1 MKYIT
6 FLSAKCVSV
15 SLAILGLL
23 LSAIACD
30 DKEYGD
36 AMSEGQLMNDIEMN
50 IESSIALAV
59 GMDIQVICK
68 SVPENVTY
76 PELSW
81 KSSDEN
87 IVSVSQEGK
96 ITAKAVGKA
105 KVNISQKAAF
115 ETLKTIDVEVKPVA
129 TAIEMDDFE
138 LFEGTTKKASVK
150 ITPSNGYNVFHW
162 KSSNE
167 EIVKVDADGT
177 VTGIIPGEAVVT
189 AIATD
194 GTSLTV
200 SAKVTVRKVIPVE
213 SIQLDPVDDI
223 MIGQTVVIGCHL
235 VPEEATSGLLSW
247 VSSDEKVAVVD
258 ADGAVTGVGYGTVTI
273 TATDPMSNISA
284 TTSVTVGAL
293 LDYQFQST
301 LKPCDLK
308 PNQGGTVTFDNGYA
322 HIIMK
327 GHDGNGNWRQD
338 INIVNDAYQK
348 KLEYAPQ
355 TYKYL
360 AIKLRR
366 PQQSATAN
374 AGVLKFDIGDG
385 VTAGNYCNSADYYV
399 FDKETLTIVK
409 KGTGVEKYGEPNI
422 YVYDMSVDNAIKGS
436 SPILTNEAGVATM
449 TLLSL
454 WIADVK
460 EAAIDKTYDMY
471 WIKTFKTLEDLK
483 AYIEK
488 ENNK

>member
-1 MKYIT
+1 MKYIA
-6 FLSAKCVSV
+6 FLLAKYVLM
-15 SLAILGLL
+15 SLGVVGLL
-23 LSAIACD
+23 FSAIACD

-36 AMSEGQLMNDIEMN
+36 AMSEAQLMNDIEIN
-50 IESSIALAV
+50 VESSIALAV
-59 GMDIQVICK
+59 GMDIQVTCK
-68 SVPENVTY
+68 PVPDNVTY

-96 ITAKAVGKA
+96 ISAKAVGKA

-129 TAIEMDDFE
+129 TAIEIEDFE
-138 LFEGTTKKASVK
+138 LFEGTTKKVSVK
-150 ITPSNGYNVFHW
+150 ITPSDGYDVFDW

-167 EIVKVDADGT
+167 EIVTVGTDGT
-177 VTGIIPGEAVVT
+177 VTGVIPGEATITAVT
-189 AIATD
+189 TD
-194 GTSLTV
+194 GTSLTA
-200 SAKVTVRKVIPVE
+200 SAKVIVREVIPVE
-213 SIQLDPVDDI
+213 SIQLEPVNDI
-223 MIGQTVVIGCHL
+223 MIGQTAVIGCHL
-235 VPEEATSGLLSW
+235 VPEEATSGLLTW
-247 VSSDEKVAVVD
+247 VSSDENVAVVD
-258 ADGAVTGVGYGTVTI
+258 AAGAVTGVGYGTVTI
-273 TATDPMSNISA
+273 TATDPMTNISA

-322 HIIMK
+322 HVIMK
-327 GHDGNGNWRQD
+327 GPDGNGNWRQD
-338 INIVNDAYQK
+338 INIVNDTYQK
-348 KLEYAPQ
+348 NLEYAPQ
-355 TYKYL
+355 IYKYL

-399 FDKETLTIVK
+399 FDKETLSLVK
-409 KGTGVEKYGEPNI
+409 KGTGVEKYGEPNV
-422 YVYDMSVDNAIKGS
+422 YVYDMSVDNAIKGT
-436 SPILTNEAGVATM
+436 SPIVTNEAGIATM

-460 EAAIDKTYDMY
+460 EAAIDKTYDIY
-471 WIKTFKTLEDLK
+471 WIKTFKTLEDLN
-483 AYIEK
+483 AYIEN
-488 ENNK
+488 ENDK